1 MKFTKL
7 NELQIPTWRWLHMN
21 SSELEVDAEL
31 DVPYQGGVL
40 SADTTQIK
48 IEPYVDLRSIE
59 HVPDDVKRM
68 SEFVLNNK
76 NYGLTLT
83 IPKESRL
90 TEPILLEFELNDTSP
105 ELIDFLHII
114 AEEGSCAEVIVSYR
128 STGKGTYFHNGFAY
142 LQAAKDSKIT
152 LTKVQMLGEKDTHI
166 DNNAVHVDENG
177 QGDVLFCELGS
188 GQLSAGCNIVL
199 SGPESRSELSSLYL
213 CDGESK
219 LDFNYRMELRGKA
232 SDGKIIV
239 RGALAGSSKKT
250 LKSNLDFIRG
260 ASGAKGSEEETV
272 LTLSD
277 RAVNLSVPL
286 LLCGEDNV
294 EGSHATTS
302 GKPSASKL
310 FYLMSRGLSEKEAKR
325 LLVEASFTPILNK
338 LLSDHLKNTVNERIR
353 EVLEC

>member
-1 MKFTKL
+1 MRFTKL

-21 SSELEVDAEL
+21 SSDLEVDAEL
-31 DVPYQGGVL
+31 NIPYQGGVL
-40 SADTTQIK
+40 SADETQIK
-48 IEPYVDLRSIE
+48 IENYVSIPSID

-68 SEFVLNNK
+68 CEFVLENK

-83 IPKESRL
+83 IPAGQRIAD
-90 TEPILLEFELNDTSP
+90 PILLEFVLDETSP

-114 AEEGSCAEVIVSYR
+114 AEEDSFADILVTYR
-128 STGKGTYFHNGFAY
+128 TTGKGTYFHNGFAY
-142 LQAAKDSKIT
+142 LEAAKNSKVT
-152 LTKVQMLGEKDTHI
+152 LTKVQMLGKSDTHI
-166 DNNAVHVDENG
+166 DNNAVLIDENG
-177 QGDVLFCELGS
+177 QGDILFCELGS
-188 GQLSAGCNIVL
+188 GQVSAGCNIVL
-199 SGPESRSELSSLYL
+199 AGTESRSELASLYL

-219 LDFNYRMELRGKA
+219 LDFNYRMELSGKA
-232 SDGKIIV
+232 SDGKILV
-239 RGALAGSSKKT
+239 RGALAGSAKKT

-302 GKPSASKL
+302 GKPSVSKL

-325 LLVEASFTPILNK
+325 LLVEASFTPILAK
-338 LLSDHLKNTVNERIR
+338 LLSDDLKNTVNERIR